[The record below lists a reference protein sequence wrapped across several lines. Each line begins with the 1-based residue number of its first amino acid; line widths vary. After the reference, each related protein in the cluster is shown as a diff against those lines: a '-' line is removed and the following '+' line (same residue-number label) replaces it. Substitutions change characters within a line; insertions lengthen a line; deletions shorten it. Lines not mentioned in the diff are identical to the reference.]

1 MSNGLVRVTGE
12 SVQFTDSV
20 SRIAKSL
27 SPLGEAG
34 RHVAESYALN
44 AEMQRLKLRET
55 RAADDKEI
63 TLKLLDQRRRES
75 SASLRQMRKHLGR
88 ADASAGALREC
99 MVTMQRETV
108 KPGLP
113 LAERRAYVELTQH
126 FTTALVQ
133 HHSDLTG
140 GVAKVI
146 DKVLNGSGAQALN
159 TVRQGKSRNRGR

>member
-1 MSNGLVRVTGE
+1 MTGE
-12 SVQFTDSV
+12 RVQFTESV

-44 AEMQRLKLRET
+44 AELARLRET
-55 RAADDKEI
+55 RAADGRGIEFAV
-63 TLKLLDQRRRES
+63 LDQRRRES
-75 SASLRQMRKHLGR
+75 SASLRQMRQNVSR
-88 ADASAGALREC
+88 ADVSAGALREC

-108 KPGLP
+108 RPGLP
-113 LAERRAYVELTQH
+113 AAERRAYVELTRH

-133 HHSDLTG
+133 HHADLTG

-146 DKVLNGSGAQALN
+146 DDVLNGSGARALHP
-159 TVRQGKSRNRGR
+159 VRRGKQRRRGE